1 MDKRYQVFVSSTYDD
16 LREERQEVIFAL
28 LELGCIPSGMELF
41 PAADEDQWTAIK
53 EVIDDCDYYVVIIG
67 GRYGTLHSSGKSF
80 TQMEYEYAV
89 SKQKPTIAFLHENPG
104 KIPTNKTEATAQG
117 KKKLEKF
124 RHLAKTKVVKYW
136 SSPAD
141 LGSKVSRSV
150 GQLIKRHPAT
160 GWVRANEVAEAAAP
174 EILRLRDSIDELQAQ
189 LDKGAQQPPE
199 GSEQLAQGSDE
210 LELNFNVDFVD
221 QKGEVVWESVY
232 WVPASWDSI
241 FRAIAAY
248 MIDRASE
255 SEIARTLEHSF
266 RDELEE
272 IAKGDDSLKA
282 EKWGDVPE
290 LNDVSLTNEEL
301 KTIIV
306 QLRALGLIT
315 HAERKRSPRD
325 STPYW
330 TLTRL
335 GDQIMTRLRAIRR
348 GEGKPPKEEPETA
361 TEMKG
366 TSDGK

>member
-28 LELGCIPSGMELF
+28 LELDCIPSGMELF
-41 PAADEDQWTAIK
+41 PAADEDQWTVIK

-67 GRYGTLHSSGKSF
+67 GRYGSLHSSGKSF

-89 SKQKPTIAFLHENPG
+89 SKQKPTIAFLHGNPG
-104 KIPTNKTEATAQG
+104 DIPADKTEPTNQG
-117 KKKLEKF
+117 KKKLEAF
-124 RHLAKTKVVKYW
+124 RHLAKTTVVKYW

-160 GWVRANEVAEAAAP
+160 GWVRANDAAEVAAP
-174 EILRLRDSIDELQAQ
+174 EILRLRERIDELQAQ
-189 LDKGAQQPPE
+189 LDNTAQQPPE
-199 GSEQLAQGSDE
+199 GSEQIAHGNDE
-210 LELNFNVDFVD
+210 YELNFDVNFVD
-221 QKGEVVWESVY
+221 PKGDVVWESVY
-232 WVPASWDSI
+232 WVPASWDTI
-241 FRAIAAY
+241 FRAIAPH

-255 SEIARTLEHSF
+255 SEIELVLERAF
-266 RDELEE
+266 RRELEE
-272 IAKGDDSLKA
+272 LAKDDEDFKA
-282 EKWGDVPE
+282 ETWDEVPE
-290 LNDVSLTNEEL
+290 LEGVSLTNEDL

-325 STPYW
+325 SAPYW

-335 GDQIMTRLRAIRR
+335 GDQTMTRLRAIRKS
-348 GEGKPPKEEPETA
+348 EAKPAKEEPETA
-361 TEMKG
+361 TEPDG
-366 TSDGK
+366 TQ